1 MTENQEVEIT
11 GTVEDVSVHID
22 ETGFT
27 VLELCSEDEFV
38 TVVGILPEIAVGEK
52 LTVRG
57 NYDTHP
63 LYGRQL
69 RASSCVRSM
78 PSSSEDLYKYLS
90 AGTVKG
96 IGPATAQ
103 KIIQEFGEDAFDV
116 LENHP
121 EKLCKIKGISR
132 EKANTIC
139 TEFTRQFA
147 VRQTLIV
154 LEKYGMTS
162 RESLNTYK
170 IFGFNAVEIVRNN
183 PYLLCAEGIGINFER
198 ADAIAASL
206 PDSPPEE
213 YRIRAGVLHILRH
226 NLGNG
231 HTCCPR
237 EKMLEPATQLL
248 QTDEQTVEK
257 AIDSL
262 LTDRQ
267 LESAMLGDKE
277 FLFIP
282 NVYRA
287 EKNAAKRIK
296 VLCAFPPA
304 GRPTLLQD
312 IENIEYSLGIKYEQ
326 KQKLAIITA
335 VEKGV
340 LILTGGPGTGKTTT
354 INGMIELFKQD
365 KLRISLAA
373 PTGRAAKRMSEITG
387 MPAKTIH
394 RLLEVEW
401 DDSENQHFARNE
413 RNPIDADV
421 LIVDEL
427 SMIDIQLFSSLLD
440 ALPLGCRLIMV
451 GDSDQLPPVG
461 AGNVLHDMIESGMLP
476 VVELKEIFRQAQRSL
491 IVTNAHKIV
500 SGELPDLSRTD
511 SDFFFL
517 NRQNSTRAAE
527 TVAELCAVRLP
538 KAFKLSPVNDIQVL
552 CPSRKGEMGTYNL
565 NRRLQEV
572 INPASKDKRE
582 QTVGMFRFREGDKV
596 MHIKNNYDIMWKKPD
611 GEEGSGVF
619 NGDIGTILSIRPDGT
634 TKIRFDDG
642 RESTYFPDNMREL
655 ELAYAVT
662 VHKSQGNEF
671 EAVVLPLLFT
681 PDRLAYRNLLYT
693 AVTRAK
699 KLIIIVGSEN
709 QVYRMA
715 RNDKKARRYSALKHF
730 LLEDNENGQLHL

>member
-1 MTENQEVEIT
+1 MIEMEVEIT
-11 GTVEDVSVHID
+11 GIVEDVSVHIE

-27 VLELCSEDEFV
+27 VIELSCDDEFI
-38 TVVGILPEIAVGEK
+38 TVVGVLSEIGVGEK
-52 LTVRG
+52 LTARG

-63 LYGRQL
+63 LYGRQFK
-69 RASSCVRSM
+69 AKSFVRSL
-78 PSSSEDLYKYLS
+78 PSSAQDLYKYLS

-103 KIIQEFGEDAFDV
+103 KIIEHFGEDAFDV

-121 EKLCKIKGISR
+121 EMLCKIKGISR
-132 EKANTIC
+132 QKANTIC
-139 TEFTRQFA
+139 EEFSRQFA
-147 VRQTLIV
+147 VRQTLIA
-154 LEKYGMTS
+154 LERFGMS
-162 RESLNTYK
+162 ARESLNAYK
-170 IFGFNAVEIVRNN
+170 IFGFGAVDAIKTN
-183 PYLLCAEGIGINFER
+183 PYVLCAEGIGINFER
-198 ADAIAASL
+198 ADAIASAL
-206 PDSPPEE
+206 PEPPERMH
-213 YRIRAGVLHILRH
+213 RIRAGVLHVLRH

-237 EKMLEPATQLL
+237 EKIALPATELLEVELSELNEAVESLIRDKQLVS
-248 QTDEQTVEK
+248 EE
-257 AIDSL
+257 
-262 LTDRQ
+262 
-267 LESAMLGDKE
+267 LGDKE
-277 FLFIP
+277 FLFLPHIH
-282 NVYRA
+282 YC
-287 EKNAAKRIK
+287 EKNAARRIK

-312 IENIEYSLGIKYEQ
+312 IENIEHSLSIIYEQ

-354 INGMIELFKQD
+354 INGMISLFKKD
-365 KLRISLAA
+365 NLRIALAA

-387 MPAKTIH
+387 MEAKTIH

-401 DDSENQHFARNE
+401 DDDDSRRFSRNE
-413 RNPIDADV
+413 RNPIEADV

-427 SMIDIQLFSSLLD
+427 SMIDVQLFSSLLD

-461 AGNVLHDMIESGMLP
+461 AGNVLHDMIGSGMLP
-476 VVELKEIFRQAQRSL
+476 VVELKEVFRQAQRSV

-500 SGELPDLSRTD
+500 SGENPDLTRKD
-511 SDFFFL
+511 GDFFFMP
-517 NRQNSTRAAE
+517 RRTSQQAAQ
-527 TVAELCAVRLP
+527 TICELVGERLP
-538 KAFKLSPVNDIQVL
+538 KAYGYSPISDIQVL

-572 INPASKDKRE
+572 VNPPDRSKKE
-582 QTVGMFRFREGDKV
+582 ITVGLFRFREGDKV
-596 MHIKNNYDIMWKKPD
+596 MHIKNNYDILWKKPD
-611 GEEGSGVF
+611 GEDGSGVF
-619 NGDIGTILSIRPDGT
+619 NGDIGIIKSIRPDGT
-634 TKIRFDDG
+634 VKIIFDDG
-642 RESTYFPDNMREL
+642 RECTYFPDTMREL
-655 ELAYAVT
+655 ELAYAIT

-671 EAVVLPLLFT
+671 EAVVMPVLNPPELLS
-681 PDRLAYRNLLYT
+681 YRNLLYT

-699 KLIIIVGSEN
+699 KLMIVAGIEE

-730 LLEDNENGQLHL
+730 LLEDNR

>member
-1 MTENQEVEIT
+1 MTEYGEVEIT
-11 GTVEDVSVHID
+11 GTVEDVSVHIE

-27 VLELCSEDEFV
+27 VLELCSDDEFV
-38 TVVGILPEIAVGEK
+38 TVVGVLPEIAVGEK

-57 NYDTHP
+57 SFDTHP

-69 RASSCVRSM
+69 RASGCVRSM
-78 PSSSEDLYKYLS
+78 PSTAEDLYKYLAS
-90 AGTVKG
+90 GTIKG

-103 KIIQEFGEDAFDV
+103 KIIEKFGEDAFDV

-121 EKLCKIKGISR
+121 EKLSKIRGISR
-132 EKANTIC
+132 EKANTIS
-139 TEFTRQFA
+139 TEFGRQFA
-147 VRQTLIV
+147 VRQTLIA

-170 IFGFNAVEIVRNN
+170 IFGFNAVETVRNN

-198 ADAIAASL
+198 AEAIAAAL
-206 PDSPPEE
+206 PDAPPEI
-213 YRIRAGVLHILRH
+213 YRNRAGVLHVLRH

-237 EKMLEPATQLL
+237 EKLSAISAELL
-248 QTDEQTVEK
+248 QIGEAQTQE

-262 LTDRQ
+262 LEDRQ
-267 LESAMLGDKE
+267 LERADISGKE
-277 FLFIP
+277 FLFLP
-282 NVYRA
+282 AVYRA
-287 EKNAAKRIK
+287 EKNAARRIK
-296 VLCAFPPA
+296 VLCSFPPA
-304 GRPTLLQD
+304 GKSTLLQD
-312 IENIEYSLGIKYEQ
+312 IENIEYSLNIKYEN

-354 INGMIELFKQD
+354 INGIISLFRKD
-365 KLRISLAA
+365 KLRIALAA

-387 MPAKTIH
+387 MEAKTIH

-401 DDSENQHFARNE
+401 GERDEQCFNRNE
-413 RNPIDADV
+413 RNPIEADV

-476 VVELKEIFRQAQRSL
+476 VVELKEVFRQAQRSL

-500 SGELPDLSRTD
+500 SSELPDLSRKD
-511 SDFFFL
+511 SDFFFMS
-517 NRQNSTRAAE
+517 RQNSQSVTQ
-527 TVAELCAVRLP
+527 TVCELCSQRLP
-538 KAFKLSPVNDIQVL
+538 KAFGYSPMADIQVL
-552 CPSRKGEMGTYNL
+552 CPSRKGELGTYNL

-572 INPASKDKRE
+572 INPPASNKKE

-596 MHIKNNYDIMWKKPD
+596 MHIKNNYDIQWKKPD
-611 GEEGSGVF
+611 GEDGSGVF
-619 NGDIGTILSIRPDGT
+619 NGDIGRIISIRPDGV

-642 RESTYFPDNMREL
+642 RECSYFPDNMREI
-655 ELAYAVT
+655 ELAYAIT

-671 EAVVLPLLFT
+671 EAVIMPLLFT
-681 PDRLAYRNLLYT
+681 PERLAYRNLLYT
-693 AVTRAK
+693 GVTRAK
-699 KLIIIVGSEN
+699 KTMIIVGNEN

-730 LLEDNENGQLHL
+730 LLEDNENGQLHI

>member
-1 MTENQEVEIT
+1 MDEEIEIA
-11 GTVEDVSVHID
+11 GIVEDVSVHIE

-27 VLELCSEDEFV
+27 VLELSSDDEFI
-38 TVVGILPEIAVGEK
+38 TVVGVLPEVAVGEK

-57 NYDTHP
+57 SYDTHP

-69 RASSCVRSM
+69 RAKSFVRSL
-78 PSSSEDLYKYLS
+78 PSSAQDLYKYLS

-96 IGPATAQ
+96 VGPATAQ
-103 KIIQEFGEDAFDV
+103 KIIEEFGEDAFDI

-132 EKANTIC
+132 QKANTIC
-139 TEFTRQFA
+139 EDFSKQFA
-147 VRQTLIV
+147 VRQTLIA
-154 LEKYGMTS
+154 LEKFGMTA
-162 RESLNTYK
+162 RESLNAYK
-170 IFGFNAVEIVRNN
+170 IFGFNAVETIRNN
-183 PYLLCAEGIGINFER
+183 PYVLCAEGIGINFER
-198 ADAIAASL
+198 ADAIASSL
-206 PDSPPEE
+206 PEKPEQMH
-213 YRIRAGVLHILRH
+213 RIRAGVLHVLRH

-237 EKMLEPATQLL
+237 EKIALPATELL
-248 QTDEQTVEK
+248 GVESSLLTE

-262 LTDRQ
+262 IKDRQ
-267 LESAMLGDKE
+267 LVSEQLGDKE
-277 FLFIP
+277 FLFLPYIH
-282 NVYRA
+282 RC
-287 EKNAAKRIK
+287 EKNSARRIK
-296 VLCAFPPA
+296 VLCSFPPA
-304 GRPTLLQD
+304 GKPTLMQD
-312 IENIEYSLGIKYEQ
+312 IEDIENTLCIRYEQ

-354 INGMIELFKQD
+354 INGMISLFKKD
-365 KLRISLAA
+365 KLRIALAA

-387 MPAKTIH
+387 LEAKTVH

-401 DDSENQHFARNE
+401 DDDDSQRFTRNE
-413 RNPIDADV
+413 RNPLEADV

-461 AGNVLHDMIESGMLP
+461 AGNVLHDMIGSGMLP
-476 VVELKEIFRQAQRSL
+476 VVELKEVFRQAQRSV

-500 SGELPDLSRTD
+500 AGENPDLTRKD
-511 SDFFFL
+511 GDFFFIP
-517 NRQNSTRAAE
+517 RRVASQAAE
-527 TVAELCAVRLP
+527 TVCDLCANRLP
-538 KAFKLSPVNDIQVL
+538 KAYGYSPVNDIQVL
-552 CPSRKGEMGTYNL
+552 CPSRRGEMGTYNL

-572 INPASKDKRE
+572 INPPDRHKKE
-582 QTVGMFRFREGDKV
+582 VTVGLFRFREGDKV
-596 MHIKNNYDIMWKKPD
+596 MHIKNNYDILWKKPD

-619 NGDIGTILSIRPDGT
+619 NGDIGTIVSIRPDGV
-634 TKIRFDDG
+634 TKIAFDDG
-642 RESTYFPDNMREL
+642 RECSYFPDTMREL

-671 EAVVLPLLFT
+671 EAVVMPVLNAPELLS
-681 PDRLAYRNLLYT
+681 YRNLLYT

-699 KLIIIVGSEN
+699 KLMIIVGNEE
-709 QVYRMA
+709 QVYRMG
-715 RNDKKARRYSALKHF
+715 RNDKKARRYSALRYF
-730 LLEDNENGQLHL
+730 LLEDNR

>member
-1 MTENQEVEIT
+1 MFDNQEVEIT

-27 VLELCSEDEFV
+27 VLELCSEDDEFI
-38 TVVGILPEIAVGEK
+38 TVVGVLPEIAAGEK

-57 NYDTHP
+57 SYDTHP

-69 RASSCVRSM
+69 RATSCVRSM
-78 PSSSEDLYKYLS
+78 PTGAEDLYKYLS
-90 AGTVKG
+90 SGTVKG

-103 KIIQEFGEDAFDV
+103 KIIEKFGEDSFDV

-121 EKLCKIKGISR
+121 EKLCSIKGISR

-139 TEFTRQFA
+139 TEFSRQFA
-147 VRQTLIV
+147 VRQTLIA
-154 LEKYGMTS
+154 LEKYGMTA

-170 IFGFNAVEIVRNN
+170 IFGFNAVETVRNN

-206 PDSPPEE
+206 PDSPPEA
-213 YRIRAGVLHILRH
+213 YRVRAGVLHVLRH

-231 HTCCPR
+231 HSCLPR
-237 EKMLEPATQLL
+237 DKMLIPAGELL
-248 QTDEQTVEK
+248 GADEATLNN

-262 LTDRQ
+262 ITDRQ
-267 LESAMLGDKE
+267 LESAVLDGKE

-282 NVYRA
+282 SAYRA
-287 EKNAAKRIK
+287 ERNAARRIK
-296 VLCAFPPA
+296 VLCSFPPA
-304 GRPTLLQD
+304 GKPTLLQD
-312 IENIEYSLGIKYEQ
+312 IENIEYSLDIKYEQ
-326 KQKLAIITA
+326 KQKSAIITA

-354 INGMIELFKQD
+354 INGMISLFKKD
-365 KLRISLAA
+365 KLRIALAA

-387 MPAKTIH
+387 MQAKTIH

-401 DDSENQHFARNE
+401 DDSDTQRFARNE
-413 RNPIDADV
+413 RNPIEADV

-427 SMIDIQLFSSLLD
+427 SMIDIYLFSSLLD

-476 VVELKEIFRQAQRSL
+476 VVELKEVFRQAQRSL

-500 SGELPDLSRTD
+500 GGELPDLSRTD
-511 SDFFFL
+511 SDFFFMP
-517 NRQNSTRAAE
+517 RQNAQRAAQ
-527 TVAELCAVRLP
+527 TVCELVGTRLP
-538 KAFKLSPVNDIQVL
+538 KAFGYSPVNDIQVL

-565 NRRLQEV
+565 NRRLQEI
-572 INPASKDKRE
+572 INPPAKDKKE
-582 QTVGMFRFREGDKV
+582 QVVGLFRFREGDKV
-596 MHIKNNYDIMWKKPD
+596 MHIKNNYDILWKKPD

-619 NGDIGTILSIRPDGT
+619 NGDIGTILSIRPDGV

-642 RESTYFPDNMREL
+642 RECSYFPDTMREL

-671 EAVVLPLLFT
+671 EAVVLPILFT
-681 PDRLAYRNLLYT
+681 PERLAYRNLLYT

-699 KLIIIVGSEN
+699 KMLVMVGDEN
-709 QVYRMA
+709 QIYRMA
-715 RNDKKARRYSALKHF
+715 RNDKKSKRYSALKSF
-730 LLEDNENGQLHL
+730 LVEDNDGK